1 MKLVRDLHENW
12 PLATEMQK
20 LQARLWR
27 LCRAE
32 DLKVILFT
40 SALRGEGKSTTVSH
54 LGAMMALHP
63 DRKIVVVDMDLRRPQ
78 IHLHYETPVAPG
90 LVDAIKKK
98 QSLDR
103 CLRKTELPN
112 LDLLTAG
119 SRMGRPEEVLND
131 PGLRE
136 LILELRRRYDLV
148 LIDTPAIVP
157 VADASGF
164 IQMSDGIVLVVM
176 AGKSTRPHVSRAR
189 ELCLGMGAR
198 ILGVVVGNIQ
208 EAAPEYYNV
217 KHYRDYET
225 VSDLKLE
232 ILPEPQEEK

>member
-1 MKLVRDLHENW
+1 MKLVRELHENW

-27 LCRAE
+27 ICRTD

-40 SALRGEGKSTTVSH
+40 SALRGEGKSTTVAH
-54 LGAMMALHP
+54 VAAMLALHP

-78 IHLHYETPVAPG
+78 IHMHYETPVAPG
-90 LVDAIKKK
+90 LSDCILKK
-98 QSLDR
+98 QGLDR

-112 LDLLTAG
+112 LDLLVAG
-119 SRMGRPEEVLND
+119 TRMPRAEDVLNS
-131 PGLRE
+131 PEMRE
-136 LILELRRRYDLV
+136 LIIELRRRYDLV
-148 LIDTPAIVP
+148 LIDTPALVP

-164 IQMSDGIVLVVM
+164 IQHSDGVVLVVM
-176 AGKSTRPHVSRAR
+176 AGKSTRPHVARAR

-217 KHYRDYET
+217 KHYRDYEN

-232 ILPEPQEEK
+232 ILPESQEDK